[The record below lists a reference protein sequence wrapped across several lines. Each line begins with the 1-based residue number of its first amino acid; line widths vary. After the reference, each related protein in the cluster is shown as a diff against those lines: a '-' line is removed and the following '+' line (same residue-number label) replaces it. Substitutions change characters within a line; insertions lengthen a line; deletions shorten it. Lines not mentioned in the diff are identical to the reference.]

1 MSDPIVTA
9 AKTEATQLA
18 TEAKGAAQ
26 GWLRRNVW
34 GLLALAATALVVAAL
49 ALRFG

>member
-9 AKTEATQLA
+9 AKTEATAIA

-26 GWLRRNVW
+26 SWLRRNVW
-34 GLLALAATALVVAAL
+34 GLFALAAAAVAVAGL
-49 ALRFG
+49 ALHFH